1 MSRVLVFGWVGRTA
15 VALATDLT
23 AKGHSSWATND
34 PHTAA
39 ELVRQHRQIAC
50 AVVECSRESVEV
62 CRGLLF
68 RRPDLRI
75 VGLGADGCEGCG
87 LACHRV
93 SGLDASMVLPALQSM
108 AV

>member
-1 MSRVLVFGWVGRTA
+1 MSRVLVFGWAGRSA

-34 PHTAA
+34 PHVAA
-39 ELVRQHRQIAC
+39 ELVRQHRQITC
-50 AVVECSRESVEV
+50 AVVECRRESAEV

-75 VGLGADGCEGCG
+75 VGLCADGCAGCDFG
-87 LACHRV
+87 CHRV
-93 SGLDASMVLPALQSM
+93 AGRDVSTVLPVLRDLAG
-108 AV
+108 